1 MVRPKFEAT
10 PILAGDFT
18 WHRDELIITTKAGHL
33 MWGGPYGESGS
44 RKHMLAS
51 LDQSLRRL
59 RLSYVDVFYLPS
71 CA

>member
-1 MVRPKFEAT
+1 
-10 PILAGDFT
+10 
-18 WHRDELIITTKAGHL
+18 
-33 MWGGPYGESGS
+33 
-44 RKHMLAS
+44 MLAS